1 MSLFFSFVAATSFS
15 PLVVASSFSFFMNR
29 PLIASP
35 SRSTHVPTPVS
46 SVLIG
51 LPSFDPFVDQK

>member
-29 PLIASP
+29 LEVKW
-35 SRSTHVPTPVS
+35 RCR
-46 SVLIG
+46 
-51 LPSFDPFVDQK
+51 

>member
-1 MSLFFSFVAATSFS
+1 MVDVVVVVVEVMVVAVAA
-15 PLVVASSFSFFMNR
+15 R
-29 PLIASP
+29 HPLIASP

-51 LPSFDPFVDQK
+51 RPSFEPFVDQK